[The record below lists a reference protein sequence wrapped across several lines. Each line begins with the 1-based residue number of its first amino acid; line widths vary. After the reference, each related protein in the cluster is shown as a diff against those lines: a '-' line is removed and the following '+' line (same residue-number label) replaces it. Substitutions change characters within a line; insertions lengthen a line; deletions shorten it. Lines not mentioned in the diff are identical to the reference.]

1 MAIRVLS
8 NNSTKQ
14 AQMRS
19 SLLSYEPYVI
29 AHLIKFERPN
39 SVSQLGGVNAKL
51 ATDFVYM
58 TDAQYP
64 INYDDGDTQA
74 SGTALGTQ
82 TYIPN
87 KLINLGAISE
97 TIVAKATNITL
108 TLDAASLGAQAS
120 ISASFTTS
128 EMTAN
133 IDLTASGFREGD
145 KILLSGSGNTNDGAY
160 IRIDRFKSAGK
171 VAVFTQI
178 SSISANGSAQSY
190 IIKLVGE
197 ELTSLLTNK
206 GVVGYSSYINRDVT
220 IYKAHIHPETRA
232 IIGDPFI
239 YFKGIINN
247 STLEEKLTSSQ
258 VTWSLTSHW
267 GDFVRVQ
274 GRLTDD
280 SAHRALDSSGIP
292 DPEALIRPEYASDL
306 GFIHANTAFNQVIKY
321 VGEKTEIYMGKDS
334 SVTGM
339 GTGPILER
347 IVPVDKQVDV
357 KINIAGKLL
366 PVVYGVRKLKPFPIF
381 VDTHADLARQSEVYR
396 IDAICEGRIA
406 GILDIYVEDNSTI
419 CMDARDA
426 DTRAGGEASVEIVC
440 SGRADRGDTLA
451 HYTSTSSELILD
463 DDSSSRVSQEPDEIV
478 YSDGTNASNFNEA
491 ATGTI
496 NAFSGIA
503 SGILHG
509 GTHSIRNPMDADLTF
524 YMGKPDQKADAAFV
538 NIAKDNKFKIQADYF
553 SGKNAQYWGPAH
565 RLLDT
570 AYVTGK
576 YTFSEGETTM
586 PEYSFIVR
594 GRNPD
599 CFNYDGSFIEDA
611 SETSDPVGRFL
622 EGENVTFHKTSDDS
636 QIGGS
641 ASQIID
647 KWYTIN
653 ADGVLD
659 YRFRY
664 APTPDLGTTTQFY
677 MKDPQGNKW
686 HMQTWD
692 HIADAE
698 KTVGA
703 ELFASL
709 SAGPT
714 TGTTRGQKMTLSNPS
729 AALEYAL
736 SDSRSAV
743 GLYQASAPKL
753 MASTFIDFSYST
765 GTNVLDNIT
774 RYATLRDISRV
785 YVKNA
790 IQLHTSASSSDNAY
804 NGHVITVT
812 DYSGSAPYVQK
823 RRIVDY
829 DGTTRTAIVDS
840 AWDWNYQPTTASKY
854 VIGSLGDERVTI
866 NPAMQLLDYMTNTR
880 YGKGLSM
887 DEIDLDS
894 FKSAARD
901 CDTRSTVTIVVT
913 GTAPTVGSEWQYP
926 GNATN
931 TTRKWRGTVQKVT
944 SYTLGG
950 TTYRE
955 VEFKDNIGKFGLK
968 WNSWR
973 TFTTG
978 DIYWHAGKVYGG
990 TGSVVTNAPTSGHLS
1005 SVQIGT
1011 VVGSGTRDVDLAYSS
1026 ANGNPLVKAYSTVT
1040 GKFTASGYSLYD
1052 CDDVK
1057 YWKYLGWDSPDQRN
1071 VTRHQMNQVINT
1083 NTPLFDNIN
1092 KMLTQF
1098 NGILRYSGGKYSLE
1112 VKGAHPG
1119 AITMGN
1125 LNANQEYTIVSLG
1138 DKSQSSWNTLG
1149 GTTGVVYEVGDTF
1162 IAQGNG
1168 GSGTALVSGLDIS
1181 ENITEDDIIGT
1192 IKVTD
1197 KGLKGSK
1204 NHVSTSIVDPQN
1216 RFEGRSVTFF
1226 NSTYLKE
1233 DKGIQKKGSYSMPG
1247 ITNYYNSRFN
1257 IKQYLDESRYGT
1269 TIQFTMAPRGL
1280 LLTSGSLIELTYPRF
1295 GYTNK
1300 VFRINSLSF
1309 KKDGT
1314 VAVVADEHNDS
1325 AFLVTQASTG
1335 VGLIELPEDT
1345 SVPRGFVIPNRPVG
1359 LVATNNQKG
1368 IVSLT
1373 WQNTLQWGQATHSTE
1388 IWRSEVN
1395 DFDAIVTI
1403 STSSF
1408 VVGRRYRITDLGN
1421 NSQSVW
1427 NTVAGT
1433 TGLTYKVGD
1442 GLVAAAVAGSG
1453 TGKVSGTILA
1463 GTSNSASFEDIV
1475 DTTDVPRS
1483 MYYWIRY
1490 QVATDRLN
1498 LAGSTKKIIASL
1510 YYPNTTDSGFANGE
1524 GITGIAAA
1532 IALPRSV
1539 TIVPGVTQ
1547 QFIYNEDGDG
1557 IETGYPGQATLTTT
1571 VSGNSPTGTVSY
1583 VWSKTPKNGSKT
1595 TIAGQVSSSLVYTP
1609 PSAFANMPEIIHC
1622 DITDTVGSETYTASD
1637 TMTMFAGQ
1645 IVENGQTVQAS
1656 NGTHVF
1662 PANVDGDISDIAQ
1675 FSTTFRVLKGTTLL
1689 SYNATGG
1696 EGTYS
1701 YGAFTNISPANSVV
1715 PINTGGTIT
1724 IHGSTGSF
1732 LTGNT
1737 VNTATFDV
1745 PLIDN
1750 GNSASLGSFRV
1761 QLTKAS
1767 AGATGATGAAG
1778 GIGNRAGGVF
1788 TFEESTTSGI
1798 TDATVTTWVGAVL
1811 QAGTATTAVATAV
1824 IAASE
1829 DGFIR
1834 PNDKITVT
1842 DNSADKAGTRI
1853 YTGSPTNSASS
1864 ATSWSSLVV
1873 ETFDGS
1879 VIVNGTLSANTL
1891 AADFTR
1897 SNVLNVGSALNLA
1910 NNGQFYTGSKTTFSD
1925 TDSGIFM
1932 GWDSNAHKLNIGTAT
1947 EFVKFDGTSLNIKS
1961 TDGGFD
1967 LRSSSNTNNSRVEIT
1982 ATGVKVFDGAT
1993 LRVQLGDLS

>member
-19 SLLSYEPYVI
+19 SLLSYEPYLLV
-29 AHLIKFERPN
+29 HLIKFERP
-39 SVSQLGGVNAKL
+39 SAVSQLGGINAKL

-74 SGTALGTQ
+74 SGAALGTQ

-87 KLINLGAISE
+87 KLVSLGAISE
-97 TIVAKATNITL
+97 TTVAKATNITL
-108 TLDAASLGAQAS
+108 SLDAASLGAQAS

-178 SSISANGSAQSY
+178 SSISSNGSAQTY

-232 IIGDPFI
+232 IIGEPFI
-239 YFKGIINN
+239 YFKGIVNN
-247 STLEEKLTSSQ
+247 SSLEEKLTSSK

-280 SAHRALDSSGIP
+280 ASHRALDSSGIP
-292 DPEALIRPEYASDL
+292 DPDALVRAEYASDL

-321 VGEKTEIYMGKDS
+321 VGTRTEIYMGKDS
-334 SVTGM
+334 SVLGL

-347 IVPVDKQVDV
+347 EVPVDKQVDV
-357 KINIAGKLL
+357 QINIAGKLL

-381 VDTHADLARQSEVYR
+381 VDAHADLDRQSEVYR

-419 CMDARDA
+419 CMDSRDS
-426 DTRAGGEASVEIVC
+426 DTRSTGDAAVEVAC

-451 HYTSTSSELILD
+451 HYSSTSSEVLLD
-463 DDSSSRVSQEPDEIV
+463 DDSSSRVSQEPDEVV
-478 YSDGTNASNFNEA
+478 YSDGTNASTFNVA
-491 ATGTI
+491 TTGTV

-524 YMGKPDQKADAAFV
+524 YMGKPDQKADATFV

-576 YTFSEGETTM
+576 YQFSEGETTM

-611 SETSDPVGRFL
+611 SETSDPVARFL

-641 ASQIID
+641 AVKIID

-664 APTPDLGTTTQFY
+664 AETPDLGTTTQFY

-709 SAGPT
+709 SVNPSA
-714 TGTTRGQKMTLSNPS
+714 GTTRGQKMTLSNPS

-743 GLYQASAPKL
+743 GLYQSSAPRL
-753 MASTFIDFSYST
+753 MASTFVDFDYTAS
-765 GTNVLDNIT
+765 TNVLDNIT

-790 IQLHTSASSSDNAY
+790 IQLHTSASSTDNVY

-812 DYSGSAPYVQK
+812 DYTGSSPYVQK

-840 AWDWNYQPTTASKY
+840 AWDWNYQPTTSSKY

-866 NPAMQLLDYMTNTR
+866 NPAMQLLDYMTNIR

-887 DEIDLDS
+887 DEIDLES
-894 FKSAARD
+894 FKKAARD
-901 CDTRSTVTIVVT
+901 CDTRSTVTIILTGDAPVV
-913 GTAPTVGSEWQYP
+913 GQIWQYP
-926 GNATN
+926 QNATN
-931 TTRKWRGTVQKVT
+931 ATREWQGTVKKVT
-944 SYTLGG
+944 SYTIGG
-950 TTYRE
+950 TVYRE

-973 TFTTG
+973 TFTTA
-978 DIYWHAGKVYGG
+978 DVYWHAGKVYGG
-990 TGSVVTNAPTSGHLS
+990 TGSVVPNAPTSGNLS
-1005 SVQIGT
+1005 SIDIGL
-1011 VVGSGTRDVDLAYSS
+1011 VVGSGTRSVDLSFSS
-1026 ANGNPLVKAYSTVT
+1026 ANGNPLVKSYSTIT
-1040 GKFTASGYSLYD
+1040 GKFTGSGYSLYD
-1052 CDDVK
+1052 SDDVK

-1112 VKGAHPG
+1112 IKGAHPG

-1125 LNANQEYTIVSLG
+1125 LVTNQQYTIISLG
-1138 DKSQSSWNTLG
+1138 NKNQAAWNTLAG
-1149 GTTGVVYEVGDTF
+1149 STGVVYEVGDTF
-1162 IAQGNG
+1162 IAQANG
-1168 GSGTALVSGLDIS
+1168 GSDTALVSGLDIS
-1181 ENITEDDIIGT
+1181 ENLTEDDIIGT

-1204 NHVSTSIVDPQN
+1204 NHVSTSVIDPQN
-1216 RFEGRSVTFF
+1216 KFEGRSVTFF

-1280 LLTSGSLIELTYPRF
+1280 LLTAGSLIELTYPRF

-1314 VAVVADEHNDS
+1314 VAVVADEHNDA

-1345 SVPRGFVIPNRPVG
+1345 SVPRGFVIPNRPIG

-1373 WQNTLQWGQATHSTE
+1373 WQNTLQWNQSTHSTE

-1421 NSQSVW
+1421 SSQSVW
-1427 NTVAGT
+1427 NTAAGT

-1442 GLVAAAVAGSG
+1442 ELVAAAAGSG
-1453 TGKVSGTILA
+1453 TGKVSGTVLT
-1463 GTSNSASFEDIV
+1463 GTSNSASFEDII

-1490 QVATDRLN
+1490 QVTTDRLN
-1498 LAGSTKKIIASL
+1498 LSGSAKKIIQSL

-1524 GITGIAAA
+1524 GITGIATA
-1532 IALPRSV
+1532 IATPRSV

-1547 QFIYNEDGDG
+1547 QFIYNEDGDA

-1571 VSGNSPTGTVSY
+1571 VSGNSPTGTISY
-1583 VWSKTPKNGSKT
+1583 VWSKTIKNGSKT
-1595 TIAGQVSSSLVYTP
+1595 AIAGQVGSSLVYTP
-1609 PSAFANMPEIIHC
+1609 PSAFASMPEIIHC

-1656 NGTHVF
+1656 NGTHIF
-1662 PANVDGDISDIAQ
+1662 PADKDGDIADIAQ

-1701 YGAFTNISPANSVV
+1701 YGSFTNINPLNSVV
-1715 PINTGGTIT
+1715 PQNNGGI
-1724 IHGSTGSF
+1724 ISISGSTGNF

-1750 GNSASLGSFRV
+1750 GNSASLGSFRI
-1761 QLTKAS
+1761 QLTKAK
-1767 AGATGATGAAG
+1767 TGETG

-1788 TFEESTTSGI
+1788 TFEESTNSSISDTTAATFASG
-1798 TDATVTTWVGAVL
+1798 TLNASTK
-1811 QAGTATTAVATAV
+1811 TAVATAV

-1834 PNDKITVT
+1834 PNDKVTVT
-1842 DNSADKAGTRI
+1842 DNSAEKAGTRV
-1853 YTGSPTNSASS
+1853 YKGSPTSTANT
-1864 ATSWSSLVV
+1864 ATNWSSLVV

-1879 VIVNGTLSANTL
+1879 VIVDGTLSANTL
-1891 AADFTR
+1891 TADFTR

-1910 NNGQFYTGSKTTFSD
+1910 NNGQFYTGSKTTFAND

-1932 GWDSNAHKLNIGTAT
+1932 GWDSSAHKLNIGTST
-1947 EFVKFDGTSLNIKS
+1947 EFVKFDGTSLDIKT

-1967 LRSSSNTNNSRVEIT
+1967 LRSSSNINNSRVEIT
-1982 ATGVKVFDGAT
+1982 ATGIKIFDGAD
-1993 LRVQLGDLS
+1993 LRVQLGSLS

>member
-19 SLLSYEPYVI
+19 SLLSYEPYVL
-29 AHLIKFERPN
+29 AHLIKFERPS
-39 SVSQLGGVNAKL
+39 SVSQLGGTNPKL

-74 SGTALGTQ
+74 SGTPLGTQ

-87 KLINLGAISE
+87 KLVNLGAISE

-108 TLDAASLGAQAS
+108 SLDAASLGAQTS

-145 KILLSGSGNTNDGAY
+145 KVLLSGSGNTNDGAY

-178 SSISANGSAQSY
+178 SSISSNGSAQTY
-190 IIKLVGE
+190 TIKLVGE
-197 ELTSLLTNK
+197 ELTSLLSNK

-232 IIGDPFI
+232 IIGEPFI

-247 STLEEKLTSSQ
+247 STLEEKLTSSK

-280 SAHRALDSSGIP
+280 SSHRALDSSGIP

-306 GFIHANTAFNQVIKY
+306 GFIHANTAFNQVIRY
-321 VGEKTEIYMGKDS
+321 VGERQEVYMGEDS

-347 IVPVDKQVDV
+347 TVPVDKQVDV
-357 KINIAGKLL
+357 QINIAGKLL

-381 VDTHADLARQSEVYR
+381 VDAHADLARQSEVYR

-406 GILDIYVEDNSTI
+406 GILDIYVEDTSTI
-419 CMDARDA
+419 CMDSRDS
-426 DTRAGGEASVEIVC
+426 DTRSTGDASVEVAC

-451 HYTSTSSELILD
+451 HYSSTSSEIILD

-478 YSDGTNASNFNEA
+478 YSDGTNASTFNVA
-491 ATGTI
+491 TTGTV

-524 YMGKPDQKADAAFV
+524 YMGKPDQKADATFV

-594 GRNPD
+594 GRNPE

-636 QIGGS
+636 QIGG
-641 ASQIID
+641 ALKIID

-664 APTPDLGTTTQFY
+664 AETPNLGTTTQFY

-692 HIADAE
+692 HVADAE
-698 KTVGA
+698 KSVGA

-709 SAGPT
+709 SGNPSA
-714 TGTTRGQKMTLSNPS
+714 GTTRGQQMTLSNPS

-743 GLYQASAPKL
+743 GLYQSSAPRL
-753 MASTFIDFSYST
+753 MASTFVDFTYNNGS
-765 GTNVLDNIT
+765 NVLDNIT

-790 IQLHTSASSSDNAY
+790 IQLHTSASSTDNAY

-812 DYSGSAPYVQK
+812 DYTGSAPYVQK

-840 AWDWNYQPTTASKY
+840 AWDWNYQPTTSSKY

-894 FKSAARD
+894 FKKAGRD
-901 CDTRSTVTIVVT
+901 CDTRSNVTIILT
-913 GTAPTVGSEWQYP
+913 GDAPTVGSLWQYP
-926 GNATN
+926 QNATN
-931 TTRKWRGTVQKVT
+931 ATRQWQGTVEKVT
-944 SYTLGG
+944 SYTIGG
-950 TTYRE
+950 TAYRE

-973 TFTTG
+973 TFTTS
-978 DIYWHAGKVYGG
+978 DIYWHAGKAYGG
-990 TGSVVTNAPTSGHLS
+990 TGAVVPNAPTSGNIS
-1005 SVQIGT
+1005 SIEIGT
-1011 VVGSGTRDVDLAYSS
+1011 VVGSTTRSVDLTYSS
-1026 ANGNPLVKAYSTVT
+1026 ANGNPLVKAYSTIT
-1040 GKFTASGYSLYD
+1040 GKFSASGYSLYD
-1052 CDDVK
+1052 SDDAK

-1083 NTPLFDNIN
+1083 TTPLFDNIN

-1125 LNANQEYTIVSLG
+1125 LNTNQEYTIVSLG
-1138 DKSQSSWNTLG
+1138 DKNQASWNTLA
-1149 GTTGVVYEVGDTF
+1149 GTTGVVYEIGDTF
-1162 IAQGNG
+1162 IAQADG

-1197 KGLKGSK
+1197 KGLKGSR
-1204 NHVSTSIVDPQN
+1204 NHVSASIIDPQN
-1216 RFEGRSVTFF
+1216 KFEGRSVTFF

-1247 ITNYYNSRFN
+1247 ITNYYNARFN

-1269 TIQFTMAPRGL
+1269 TIQFAMAPRGL
-1280 LLTSGSLIELTYPRF
+1280 LLTAGSLVELTYPRF

-1325 AFLVTQASTG
+1325 AFIVTQASTG

-1373 WQNTLQWGQATHSTE
+1373 WQNTLQWNQSTHNTE

-1395 DFDAIVTI
+1395 DFDNIVTI

-1408 VVGRRYRITDLGN
+1408 VLGRRYRITDLGN

-1427 NTVAGT
+1427 NTAAGT

-1442 GLVAAAVAGSG
+1442 ELVAAAAVGSG

-1483 MYYWIRY
+1483 MYYWVRY
-1490 QVATDRLN
+1490 QVTTDRLN
-1498 LAGSTKKIIASL
+1498 LSGSVKKVIPSL

-1524 GITGIAAA
+1524 GITGIATATA
-1532 IALPRSV
+1532 TPRSV
-1539 TIVPGVTQ
+1539 TILPGVTQ
-1547 QFIYNEDGDG
+1547 QFIYNEDGDA
-1557 IETGYPGQATLTTT
+1557 IESGYPGQSTLTTT

-1595 TIAGQVSSSLVYTP
+1595 TISGQVGSSLVYTP
-1609 PSAFANMPEIIHC
+1609 PSAFASMPEIIHC

-1675 FSTTFRVLKGTTLL
+1675 FSTTFRVLKGTTVL

-1696 EGTYS
+1696 EGTYK
-1701 YGAFTNISPANSVV
+1701 YGAFANINPANSVV
-1715 PINTGGTIT
+1715 PVNTGGTIT
-1724 IHGSTGSF
+1724 ISASSGSF

-1750 GNSASLGSFRV
+1750 GNSASLGSFRI
-1761 QLTKAS
+1761 QLTKAVS
-1767 AGATGATGAAG
+1767 GA
-1778 GIGNRAGGVF
+1778 RAGGSF
-1788 TFEESTTSGI
+1788 IFEESSNSNISAGI
-1798 TDATVTTWVGAVL
+1798 VTNWV
-1811 QAGTATTAVATAV
+1811 ATTFSDGQGAQSVATAV
-1824 IAASE
+1824 MAASE

-1834 PNDKITVT
+1834 PNDKITLT
-1842 DNSADKAGTRI
+1842 DNSANKAATRI
-1853 YTGSPTNSASS
+1853 YTGSATKTASSVSASS
-1864 ATSWSSLVV
+1864 YSSKVV

-1879 VIVNGTLSANTL
+1879 VIVEGTLSADTL

-1897 SNVLNVGSALNLA
+1897 TNVLNVGSALSLA
-1910 NNGQFYTGSKTTFSD
+1910 NNGQFYTSSKTTFSD

-1932 GWDSNAHKLNIGTAT
+1932 GWDSSAHKLNIGTAT
-1947 EFVKFDGTSLNIKS
+1947 EFVKFDGSSLDIKT

-1982 ATGVKVFDGAT
+1982 ATGVKVFDGAS